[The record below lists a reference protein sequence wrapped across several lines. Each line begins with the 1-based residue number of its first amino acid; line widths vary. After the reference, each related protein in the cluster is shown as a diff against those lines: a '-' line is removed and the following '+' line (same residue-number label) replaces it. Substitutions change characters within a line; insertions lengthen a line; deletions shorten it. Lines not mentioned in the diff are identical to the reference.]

1 MKNLIVAALLGNLSG
16 SEAIKLANNK
26 QTLHLQKINI
36 LAQVTTPEEL
46 GIPGLSPEAIKATDG
61 GVAADAIAKAEGK
74 DAAPAE
80 PLEGDVKNKA
90 EADASKDLEA
100 QDKKVSDAKTDLT
113 EG

>member
-46 GIPGLSPEAIKATDG
+46 GIPGLSKDAIKANDG
-61 GVAADAIAKAEGK
+61 GVAADAVAKAEGK
-74 DAAPAE
+74 EAAAE
-80 PLEGDVKNKA
+80 PLSGDVQNKA

-100 QDKKVSDAKTDLT
+100 QDKKVADAKTDLT